1 MNTIKDT
8 IKIGIINYPGAMRSA
23 VHGFEEMFILA
34 NSICER
40 HGIQSCFFTESYDI
54 ERIREAINNDD
65 PFLLQVVFIPP
76 GITNHYY
83 LSPDKALKDWIQGHH
98 ARGAITC
105 SACAGAFILAAT
117 GLLEQRPATT
127 HWDLAT
133 PFSCAYPNIALDTD
147 KTLINDGDIITA
159 GGIMSWIDLGLELV
173 AQFTHPHIMRQL
185 GKYLI
190 VDTGS
195 REQRYYRSFVPKL
208 DHGDATILKIQHYMQ
223 THFSEPITI
232 TALSKQGHLSERTFL
247 RRFVK
252 ATGLRPTQYLQR
264 LRIQKACDLIETTN
278 STFETISS
286 EVGYEDNSA
295 FRKIFIKIIGL
306 TPKDFKTKFV
316 AS

>member
-1 MNTIKDT
+1 MDAIT
-8 IKIGIINYPGAMRSA
+8 IKIGIINYPGAMQSA
-23 VHGFEEMFILA
+23 VHGLEEMFILA
-34 NSICER
+34 NNICKQ
-40 HGIQSCFFTESYDI
+40 HDIQRCFSTESCDI
-54 ERIREAINNDD
+54 ERVTETINDD
-65 PFLLQVVFIPP
+65 HTFLLQAVLIPP
-76 GITNHYY
+76 SIANDYY
-83 LSPDKALKDWIQGHH
+83 LSPDKQLKDWIKKHH

-105 SACAGAFILAAT
+105 SACAGAFILAST

-127 HWDLAT
+127 HWDLAAQ
-133 PFSCAYPNIALDTD
+133 FSYAYPNVALDVD

-159 GGIMSWIDLGLELV
+159 DGIMSWIDLGLELV

-190 VDTGS
+190 VDTGL

-208 DHGDATILKIQHYMQ
+208 DHGDPVILKIQHYMQ
-223 THFSEPITI
+223 IHFNEPITI

-252 ATGLRPTQYLQR
+252 ATGLRPAQYLQR

-295 FRKIFIKIIGL
+295 FRKTFVKIIGL
-306 TPKDFKTKFV
+306 TPKGFKTKFV
-316 AS
+316 NS